1 MADFDDDDFDA
12 EALAALE
19 EVEERRAPRPPA
31 PRGCGGAAGPAPPPA
46 SALAKR
52 PASELTQP
60 KIGGFFEGAEKRR
73 RQVWGGEE
81 AEAFD
86 ERPPPPRAPAAA
98 PAPTERGLGGEG
110 AGEDPPA
117 PQCCGKGFAVLRT
130 SNTAKNPGRQ
140 FWSCPAPK
148 EEGCGYFQW
157 LDEPPRDGGDAG
169 AGGGGG
175 DPEAPPCPCGAGPCK
190 VLTAK
195 TEKNNG
201 RTFFKCPV
209 PNGCNFFQWSDEA
222 GGLPSTGRGP
232 SSQAGPPPRA
242 PLATVGTGN
251 TCYKCGQE
259 GHWARDCPNAGG
271 GGGYGFGGGGG
282 YGDGRNHGGGG
293 GYGKAGGAGG
303 GWGGVGG
310 GGRDGDAGGGKSGG
324 CFKCGSLDHWARDCP
339 QGRGGETGGFAAGV
353 GYCGDGSGYGDGGG
367 RGGGGGYGGG
377 GGGGYGGG
385 GGGGYGGGGGGGYS
399 GGGGRGGGGG
409 GGGGCFKCG
418 SMDHWARDCPQ
429 KSGFR

>member
-110 AGEDPPA
+110 SGEDPPA

-169 AGGGGG
+169 SGGGGG

-385 GGGGYGGGGGGGYS
+385 DGGGYS